1 MKLNENLFITEC
13 DTQKKA
19 TPKANAYKIW
29 AGLKE
34 DANIDLDHLDEWA
47 VRRVCCENKWP
58 TDTFIEDLKE
68 ELSSNQ
74 PLTEETIGQAAEKI
88 NAEVVDAENVEDDD
102 EHNYIFKALDRA
114 LKRAL
119 LIQGKR
125 LKRQYPNIMLHGE
138 GGLGKTAMVS
148 QWADR
153 NNINLVNKKA
163 STMDETDLG
172 GAMSPSTERKGIA
185 QRLTTDDFDSLDQP
199 RSVLFLDEYNRAR
212 PEVRTPLME
221 LVNNH
226 IIPDN
231 REASGFRFLPNF
243 LFTVAAV
250 NPDTNNHRYEVI
262 PLDSAEMTRF
272 SHIDVVP
279 ILKSFKSHLMKDLK
293 AELESIGD
301 DEDFADLA
309 LETKGKMKLAEAI
322 LSSKLFKFDD
332 TEQRDKDWDTPGYNK
347 IPLDYRSFEQAIMNS
362 DGTKEGLLA
371 VWKENSNNLRYE
383 MIEDILEDYQ
393 DVDDKANSVLKDG
406 TDSELFGKSAS
417 NWDTLKGIIHGLQN
431 K

>member
-1 MKLNENLFITEC
+1 MNLNENLFEC
-13 DTQKKA
+13 SEQKKP
-19 TPKANAYKIW
+19 TPKSDAYRIW

-34 DANIDLDHLDEWA
+34 NESIDLKNLDKWA
-47 VRRVCCENKWP
+47 VRRTCCENNWP
-58 TDTFIEDLKE
+58 EDSFMKDLTE
-68 ELSSNQ
+68 ELSEQ
-74 PLTEETIGQAAEKI
+74 KPLTEETIGQAAEKI
-88 NAEVVDAENVEDDD
+88 NAEVVDISDEDDD
-102 EHNYIFKALDRA
+102 EHNYIFSALDRA

-119 LIQGKR
+119 LIQGKQ

-148 QWADR
+148 QWANR

-185 QRLTTDDFDSLDQP
+185 QRLTTDDFDSLDKP

-243 LFTVAAV
+243 LFTVAAI
-250 NPDTNNHRYEVI
+250 NPDTKKHRYEVI

-279 ILKSFKSHLMKDLK
+279 IIKSFKSHILK
-293 AELESIGD
+293 ELKGELDAIGD
-301 DEDFADLA
+301 DEDFADLI
-309 LETKGKMKLAEAI
+309 LETKGKIKLAETI
-322 LSSKLFKFDD
+322 LNSDEFRFDD
-332 TEQRDKDWDTPGYNK
+332 TKQRDDDWSTPGYNK

-371 VWKENSNNLRYE
+371 VWKQNSNNLRYD
-383 MIEDILEDYQ
+383 MIEDILENYV
-393 DVDDKANSVLKDG
+393 DVDDKANDALKGG
-406 TDSELFGKSAS
+406 TDSEIFKKHES
-417 NWDTLKGIIHGLQN
+417 NWDIVNKVMKGMQ
-431 K
+431 KK

>member
-1 MKLNENLFITEC
+1 MNLNENLFEC
-13 DTQKKA
+13 DEQKKL
-19 TPKANAYKIW
+19 TPKADAYRVW
-29 AGLKE
+29 ARLKE
-34 DANIDLDHLDEWA
+34 NESIDLENLDKWA
-47 VRRVCCENKWP
+47 VRRTCCENNWP
-58 TDTFIEDLKE
+58 EDSFMKDLKE
-68 ELSSNQ
+68 ELSEQQ

-88 NAEVVDAENVEDDD
+88 NAEVVDADEDDD

-119 LIQGKR
+119 LIQGKQ

-148 QWADR
+148 QWAAR

-185 QRLTTDDFDSLDQP
+185 QRLTTDDFDSLDKP

-279 ILKSFKSHLMKDLK
+279 ILKSFKSHLAKELK
-293 AELESIGD
+293 SELDAIGD
-301 DEDFADLA
+301 DEEFADLV
-309 LETKGKMKLAEAI
+309 LETKGKMKLAETI
-322 LSSKLFKFDD
+322 LNSDEFRFDD
-332 TEQRDKDWDTPGYNK
+332 TQQRDEDWDTPGYNK

-362 DGTKEGLLA
+362 DGTKEGLLS
-371 VWKENSNNLRYE
+371 VWKQNSNNLRYD
-383 MIEDILEDYQ
+383 MIEDILENYV
-393 DVDDKANSVLKDG
+393 DVDDKANDALKGG
-406 TDSELFGKSAS
+406 TDSDVFKKQES
-417 NWDTLKGIIHGLQN
+417 NWDLVKNIIKGMQ

>member
-1 MKLNENLFITEC
+1 MNLNENLFEC
-13 DTQKKA
+13 SEQKKP
-19 TPKANAYKIW
+19 TPKSDAYRIW

-34 DANIDLDHLDEWA
+34 NESIDLKNLDKWA
-47 VRRVCCENKWP
+47 VRRTCCENNWP
-58 TDTFIEDLKE
+58 EDSFMKDLTE
-68 ELSSNQ
+68 ELSEQ
-74 PLTEETIGQAAEKI
+74 KPLTEETIGQAAEKI
-88 NAEVVDAENVEDDD
+88 NAEVVDISDEDDD
-102 EHNYIFKALDRA
+102 EHNYIFSALDRA

-119 LIQGKR
+119 LIQGKQ

-148 QWADR
+148 QWANR

-185 QRLTTDDFDSLDQP
+185 QRLTTDDFDSLDKP

-243 LFTVAAV
+243 LFTVAAI
-250 NPDTNNHRYEVI
+250 NPDTKKHRYEVI

-279 ILKSFKSHLMKDLK
+279 IIKSFKSHILK
-293 AELESIGD
+293 ELKGELDAIGD
-301 DEDFADLA
+301 DEDFADLI
-309 LETKGKMKLAEAI
+309 LETKGKIKLAETI
-322 LSSKLFKFDD
+322 LNSDEFRFDD
-332 TEQRDKDWDTPGYNK
+332 TKQRDDDWSTPGYNK

-371 VWKENSNNLRYE
+371 VWKQNSNNLRYD
-383 MIEDILEDYQ
+383 MIEDILENYV
-393 DVDDKANSVLKDG
+393 DVDDKANDALKGG
-406 TDSELFGKSAS
+406 TDSDIFKKRET
-417 NWDTLKGIIHGLQN
+417 NWDLVNNVMKGMR
-431 K
+431 KK

>member
-1 MKLNENLFITEC
+1 MNLNENLFEC
-13 DTQKKA
+13 SEQKKP
-19 TPKANAYKIW
+19 TPKSDAYRIW

-34 DANIDLDHLDEWA
+34 NESIDLKNLDKWA
-47 VRRVCCENKWP
+47 VRRTCCENNWP
-58 TDTFIEDLKE
+58 EDSFMKDLTE
-68 ELSSNQ
+68 ELSEQ
-74 PLTEETIGQAAEKI
+74 KPLTEETIGQAAEKI
-88 NAEVVDAENVEDDD
+88 NAEVVDISDEDDD
-102 EHNYIFKALDRA
+102 EHNYIFSALDRA

-119 LIQGKR
+119 LIQGKQ

-148 QWADR
+148 QWANR

-185 QRLTTDDFDSLDQP
+185 QRLTTDDFDSLDKP

-243 LFTVAAV
+243 LFTVAAI
-250 NPDTNNHRYEVI
+250 NPDTKKHRYEVI

-279 ILKSFKSHLMKDLK
+279 IIKSFKSHILK
-293 AELESIGD
+293 ELKGELDAIGD
-301 DEDFADLA
+301 DEDFADLI
-309 LETKGKMKLAEAI
+309 LETKGKIKLAETI
-322 LSSKLFKFDD
+322 LNSDEFRFDD
-332 TEQRDKDWDTPGYNK
+332 TKQRDDDWSTPGYNK

-371 VWKENSNNLRYE
+371 VWKQNSNNLRYD
-383 MIEDILEDYQ
+383 MIEDILENYV
-393 DVDDKANSVLKDG
+393 DVDDKANDALKGG
-406 TDSELFGKSAS
+406 TDSEIFKKHET
-417 NWDTLKGIIHGLQN
+417 NWDIVNNVIKGMQ
-431 K
+431 KK

>member
-1 MKLNENLFITEC
+1 MNLNENLFEC
-13 DTQKKA
+13 SEQKKP
-19 TPKANAYKIW
+19 TPKSDAYKIW

-34 DANIDLDHLDEWA
+34 NESIDLKNLDEWA
-47 VRRVCCENKWP
+47 VRRTCCENNWP
-58 TDTFIEDLKE
+58 KDLFMKDLTE
-68 ELSSNQ
+68 ELSEQ
-74 PLTEETIGQAAEKI
+74 KPLTEETIGQAAEKI
-88 NAEVVDAENVEDDD
+88 NAEVIDTGDEDDD

-185 QRLTTDDFDSLDQP
+185 QRLTTDDFDSLDKP

-243 LFTVAAV
+243 LFTVAAI
-250 NPDTNNHRYEVI
+250 NPDTKKRRYEVI

-279 ILKSFKSHLMKDLK
+279 LIKSFKSHLLK
-293 AELESIGD
+293 ELKSELDAIGD
-301 DEDFADLA
+301 DEDFADLV
-309 LETKGKMKLAEAI
+309 LETKGKIKLAETI
-322 LSSKLFKFDD
+322 LNSDEFKFDD
-332 TEQRDKDWDTPGYNK
+332 TKQRDDDWSTPGYNK

-371 VWKENSNNLRYE
+371 VWKQNSNNLRYD
-383 MIEDILEDYQ
+383 MIEDILENYV
-393 DVDDKANSVLKDG
+393 DVDDKANDALKGG
-406 TDSELFGKSAS
+406 TDSDIFKKRET
-417 NWDTLKGIIHGLQN
+417 NWDIVKNVIKGMQ

>member
-1 MKLNENLFITEC
+1 MNLNENLFEC
-13 DTQKKA
+13 SEQKKP
-19 TPKANAYKIW
+19 TPKSDAYRIW

-34 DANIDLDHLDEWA
+34 NESIDLKNLDKWA
-47 VRRVCCENKWP
+47 VRRTCCENNWP
-58 TDTFIEDLKE
+58 EDSFMKDLTE
-68 ELSSNQ
+68 ELSEQ
-74 PLTEETIGQAAEKI
+74 KPLTEETIGQAAEKI
-88 NAEVVDAENVEDDD
+88 NAEVVDISDEDDD
-102 EHNYIFKALDRA
+102 EHNYIFSALDRA

-119 LIQGKR
+119 LIQGKQ

-148 QWADR
+148 QWANR

-185 QRLTTDDFDSLDQP
+185 QRLTTDDFDSLDKP

-243 LFTVAAV
+243 LFTVAAI
-250 NPDTNNHRYEVI
+250 NPDTKKHRYEVI

-279 ILKSFKSHLMKDLK
+279 IIKSFKSHILK
-293 AELESIGD
+293 ELKGELDAIGD
-301 DEDFADLA
+301 DEDFADLI
-309 LETKGKMKLAEAI
+309 LETKGKIKLAETI
-322 LSSKLFKFDD
+322 LNSDEFRFDD
-332 TEQRDKDWDTPGYNK
+332 TKQRDDDWSTPGYNK

-371 VWKENSNNLRYE
+371 VWKQNSNNLRYD
-383 MIEDILEDYQ
+383 MIEDILENYV
-393 DVDDKANSVLKDG
+393 DVDDKANDALKGG
-406 TDSELFGKSAS
+406 TDSEIFKKHES
-417 NWDTLKGIIHGLQN
+417 NWDLVNNVMKGM
-431 K
+431 KKK

>member
-1 MKLNENLFITEC
+1 MNLNENLFEC
-13 DTQKKA
+13 NEQKKP
-19 TPKANAYKIW
+19 TPKSDAYRIW

-34 DANIDLDHLDEWA
+34 NESIDLKNLDKWA
-47 VRRVCCENKWP
+47 VRRTCCENNWP
-58 TDTFIEDLKE
+58 EDSFMKDLTE
-68 ELSSNQ
+68 ELSEQ
-74 PLTEETIGQAAEKI
+74 KPLTEETIGQAAEKI
-88 NAEVVDAENVEDDD
+88 NAEVVDISDEDDD
-102 EHNYIFKALDRA
+102 EHNYIFSALDRA

-119 LIQGKR
+119 LIQGKQ

-148 QWADR
+148 QWANR

-185 QRLTTDDFDSLDQP
+185 QRLTTDDFDSLDKP

-243 LFTVAAV
+243 LFTVAAI
-250 NPDTNNHRYEVI
+250 NPDTKKHRYEVI

-279 ILKSFKSHLMKDLK
+279 IIKSFKSHILK
-293 AELESIGD
+293 ELKGELDAIGD
-301 DEDFADLA
+301 DEDFADLV
-309 LETKGKMKLAEAI
+309 LETKGKIKLAETI
-322 LSSKLFKFDD
+322 LNSDEFRFDD
-332 TEQRDKDWDTPGYNK
+332 TKQRDDDWSNPGYNK

-371 VWKENSNNLRYE
+371 VWKQNSNNLRYD
-383 MIEDILEDYQ
+383 MIEDILEDYV
-393 DVDDKANSVLKDG
+393 DVDDKANDALKGG
-406 TDSELFGKSAS
+406 TDSEIFKKHET
-417 NWDTLKGIIHGLQN
+417 NWDIVNNVIKGMQ
-431 K
+431 KK

>member
-1 MKLNENLFITEC
+1 MNLNENLFEC
-13 DTQKKA
+13 SEQKKP
-19 TPKANAYKIW
+19 TPKSDAYRIW

-34 DANIDLDHLDEWA
+34 NESIDLKNLDKWA
-47 VRRVCCENKWP
+47 VRRTCCENNWP
-58 TDTFIEDLKE
+58 EDSFMKDLTE
-68 ELSSNQ
+68 ELSEQ
-74 PLTEETIGQAAEKI
+74 KPLTEETIGQAAEKI
-88 NAEVVDAENVEDDD
+88 NAEVVDISDEDDD
-102 EHNYIFKALDRA
+102 EHNYIFSALDRA

-119 LIQGKR
+119 LIQGKQ

-148 QWADR
+148 QWANR

-185 QRLTTDDFDSLDQP
+185 QRLTTDDFDSLDKP

-243 LFTVAAV
+243 LFTVAAI
-250 NPDTNNHRYEVI
+250 NPDTKKHRYEVI

-279 ILKSFKSHLMKDLK
+279 IIKSFKSHILK
-293 AELESIGD
+293 ELKGELDAIGD
-301 DEDFADLA
+301 DEDFADLI
-309 LETKGKMKLAEAI
+309 LETKGKIKLAETI
-322 LSSKLFKFDD
+322 LNSDEFRFDD
-332 TEQRDKDWDTPGYNK
+332 TKQRDDDWSTPGYNK

-371 VWKENSNNLRYE
+371 VWKQNSNNLRYD
-383 MIEDILEDYQ
+383 MIEDILEDYV
-393 DVDDKANSVLKDG
+393 DVDDKANDALKGG
-406 TDSELFGKSAS
+406 TDSEIFKKHES
-417 NWDTLKGIIHGLQN
+417 NWDIVNKVMKGMQ
-431 K
+431 KK

>member
-1 MKLNENLFITEC
+1 MNLNENLFEC
-13 DTQKKA
+13 DEQKKL
-19 TPKANAYKIW
+19 TPKADAYRVW
-29 AGLKE
+29 ARLKE
-34 DANIDLDHLDEWA
+34 NESIDLENLDKWA
-47 VRRVCCENKWP
+47 VRRTCCENNWP
-58 TDTFIEDLKE
+58 EDSFMKDLKE
-68 ELSSNQ
+68 ELSEQQ

-88 NAEVVDAENVEDDD
+88 NAEVVDADEDDD

-119 LIQGKR
+119 LIQGKQ

-148 QWADR
+148 QWAAR

-172 GAMSPSTERKGIA
+172 GAMSPSTDRKGIA
-185 QRLTTDDFDSLDQP
+185 QRLTTDDFDSLDKP

-279 ILKSFKSHLMKDLK
+279 ILKSFKSHLAKELK
-293 AELESIGD
+293 SELDAIGD
-301 DEDFADLA
+301 DEEFADLV
-309 LETKGKMKLAEAI
+309 LETKGKMKLAETI
-322 LSSKLFKFDD
+322 LNSDEFRFDD
-332 TEQRDKDWDTPGYNK
+332 TQQRDEDWDTPGYNK

-371 VWKENSNNLRYE
+371 VWKQNSNNLRYD
-383 MIEDILEDYQ
+383 MIEDILENYV
-393 DVDDKANSVLKDG
+393 DVDDKANDALKGG
-406 TDSELFGKSAS
+406 TDSDVFKKQES
-417 NWDTLKGIIHGLQN
+417 NWDLVKNVIKGMQ

>member
-1 MKLNENLFITEC
+1 MNLNENLFEC
-13 DTQKKA
+13 NEQKKP
-19 TPKANAYKIW
+19 TPKSDAYKIW

-34 DANIDLDHLDEWA
+34 NESIDLKNLDEWA
-47 VRRVCCENKWP
+47 VKRTCCENNWP
-58 TDTFIEDLKE
+58 EDSFMKDLTE
-68 ELSSNQ
+68 ELSEQ
-74 PLTEETIGQAAEKI
+74 KPLTEETIGQAAEKI
-88 NAEVVDAENVEDDD
+88 NAEVIDASDEDDD

-185 QRLTTDDFDSLDQP
+185 QRLTTDDFDSLDKP

-243 LFTVAAV
+243 LFTVAAI
-250 NPDTNNHRYEVI
+250 NPDTKKRRYEVI

-279 ILKSFKSHLMKDLK
+279 LIKSFKSHLLK
-293 AELESIGD
+293 ELKSELDAIGD
-301 DEDFADLA
+301 DEDFADLV
-309 LETKGKMKLAEAI
+309 LETKGKIKLAETI
-322 LSSKLFKFDD
+322 LNSDEFRFDD
-332 TEQRDKDWDTPGYNK
+332 TKQRDDDWSTPGYNK

-371 VWKENSNNLRYE
+371 VWKQNSNNLRYD
-383 MIEDILEDYQ
+383 MIEDILENYV
-393 DVDDKANSVLKDG
+393 DVDDKANDALKGG
-406 TDSELFGKSAS
+406 TDSDVFKKQETP
-417 NWDTLKGIIHGLQN
+417 WDIVNKVIKGMQ

>member
-1 MKLNENLFITEC
+1 MNLNENLFEC
-13 DTQKKA
+13 NEQKKP
-19 TPKANAYKIW
+19 TPKSDAYKIW

-34 DANIDLDHLDEWA
+34 NESIDLENLDKWA
-47 VRRVCCENKWP
+47 VRRTCCENNWP
-58 TDTFIEDLKE
+58 EDSFMKDLKE
-68 ELSSNQ
+68 ELSEQQ

-88 NAEVVDAENVEDDD
+88 NAEVVDASDEDDD

-119 LIQGKR
+119 LIQGKQ

-148 QWADR
+148 QWAAR

-172 GAMSPSTERKGIA
+172 GAMSPSTDRKGIA
-185 QRLTTDDFDSLDQP
+185 QRLTTDDFDSLDKP

-279 ILKSFKSHLMKDLK
+279 ILKSFKSHLAKELK
-293 AELESIGD
+293 SELDAIGD
-301 DEDFADLA
+301 DEEFADLV
-309 LETKGKMKLAEAI
+309 LETKGKMKLAETI
-322 LSSKLFKFDD
+322 LNSDEFRFDD
-332 TEQRDKDWDTPGYNK
+332 TQQRDEDWDTPGYNK

-371 VWKENSNNLRYE
+371 VWKQNSNNLRYD
-383 MIEDILEDYQ
+383 MIEDILENYV
-393 DVDDKANSVLKDG
+393 DVDDKANDALKGG
-406 TDSELFGKSAS
+406 TDSDVFKKQES
-417 NWDTLKGIIHGLQN
+417 NWDLVKKVIKGMQ

>member
-1 MKLNENLFITEC
+1 MNLNENLFEC
-13 DTQKKA
+13 NEQKKP
-19 TPKANAYKIW
+19 TPKSDAYKIW

-34 DANIDLDHLDEWA
+34 NESIDLENLDKWA
-47 VRRVCCENKWP
+47 VRRTCCENNWP
-58 TDTFIEDLKE
+58 EDSFMKDLKE
-68 ELSSNQ
+68 ELSEQQ

-88 NAEVVDAENVEDDD
+88 NAEVVDASDEDDD

-119 LIQGKR
+119 LIQGKQ

-148 QWADR
+148 QWAAR

-172 GAMSPSTERKGIA
+172 GAMSPSTDRKGIA
-185 QRLTTDDFDSLDQP
+185 QRLTTDDFDSLDKP

-279 ILKSFKSHLMKDLK
+279 ILKSFKSHLTKELK
-293 AELESIGD
+293 SELDAIGD
-301 DEDFADLA
+301 DEEFADLV
-309 LETKGKMKLAEAI
+309 LETKGKMKLAETI
-322 LSSKLFKFDD
+322 LNSDEFRFDD
-332 TEQRDKDWDTPGYNK
+332 TQQRDEDWDTPGYNK

-371 VWKENSNNLRYE
+371 VWKQNSNNLRYD
-383 MIEDILEDYQ
+383 MIEDILENYV
-393 DVDDKANSVLKDG
+393 DVDDKANDALKGG
-406 TDSELFGKSAS
+406 TDSDVFKKQES
-417 NWDTLKGIIHGLQN
+417 NWDLVKKVIKGMQ

>member
-1 MKLNENLFITEC
+1 MNLNENLFEC
-13 DTQKKA
+13 SEQKKS
-19 TPKANAYKIW
+19 TPKSDAYRIW

-34 DANIDLDHLDEWA
+34 NESIDLKNLDKWA
-47 VRRVCCENKWP
+47 VRRTCCENNWP
-58 TDTFIEDLKE
+58 EDSFMKDLTE
-68 ELSSNQ
+68 ELSEQ
-74 PLTEETIGQAAEKI
+74 KPLTEETIGQAAEKI
-88 NAEVVDAENVEDDD
+88 NAEVVDISDEDDD
-102 EHNYIFKALDRA
+102 EHNYIFRALDRA

-119 LIQGKR
+119 LIQGKQ

-148 QWADR
+148 QWAAR
-153 NNINLVNKKA
+153 NNINIVNKKA

-185 QRLTTDDFDSLDQP
+185 QRLTTDDFDSLDKP

-243 LFTVAAV
+243 LFTVAAI
-250 NPDTNNHRYEVI
+250 NPDTKKRRYEVI

-279 ILKSFKSHLMKDLK
+279 IIKSFKSHILK
-293 AELESIGD
+293 ELKSELDAIGD
-301 DEDFADLA
+301 DEDFADLV
-309 LETKGKMKLAEAI
+309 LETKGKIKLAETI
-322 LSSKLFKFDD
+322 LNSDEFRFDD
-332 TEQRDKDWDTPGYNK
+332 TKQRDDDWSTPGYNK

-371 VWKENSNNLRYE
+371 VWKQNSNNLRYD
-383 MIEDILEDYQ
+383 MIEDILENYV
-393 DVDDKANSVLKDG
+393 DVDDKANDALKGG
-406 TDSELFGKSAS
+406 TDSDIFKKRET
-417 NWDTLKGIIHGLQN
+417 NWDIVKNVIKGMQ

>member
-1 MKLNENLFITEC
+1 MNLNENLFEC
-13 DTQKKA
+13 NEQKKP
-19 TPKANAYKIW
+19 TPKSDAYKIW

-34 DANIDLDHLDEWA
+34 NESIDLENLDKWA
-47 VRRVCCENKWP
+47 VRRTCCENNWSEDSFMK
-58 TDTFIEDLKE
+58 DLKE
-68 ELSSNQ
+68 ELSEQQ

-88 NAEVVDAENVEDDD
+88 NAEVVDASDEDDD

-119 LIQGKR
+119 LIQGKQ

-148 QWADR
+148 QWAAR

-172 GAMSPSTERKGIA
+172 GAMSPSTDRKGIA
-185 QRLTTDDFDSLDQP
+185 QRLTTDDFDSLDKP

-279 ILKSFKSHLMKDLK
+279 ILKSFKSHLAKELK
-293 AELESIGD
+293 SELDAIGD
-301 DEDFADLA
+301 DEEFADLV
-309 LETKGKMKLAEAI
+309 LETKGKMKLAETI
-322 LSSKLFKFDD
+322 LNSDEFRFDD
-332 TEQRDKDWDTPGYNK
+332 TQQRDEDWDTPGYNK

-371 VWKENSNNLRYE
+371 VWKQNSNNLRYD
-383 MIEDILEDYQ
+383 MIEDILENYV
-393 DVDDKANSVLKDG
+393 DVDDKANDALKGG
-406 TDSELFGKSAS
+406 TDSDVFKKQES
-417 NWDTLKGIIHGLQN
+417 NWDLVKKVIKGMQ

>member
-1 MKLNENLFITEC
+1 MNLNENLFEC
-13 DTQKKA
+13 SEQKKS
-19 TPKANAYKIW
+19 TPKSDAYRIW

-34 DANIDLDHLDEWA
+34 NESIDLKNLDKWA
-47 VRRVCCENKWP
+47 VRRTCCENNWP
-58 TDTFIEDLKE
+58 EDSFMKDLTE
-68 ELSSNQ
+68 ELSEQ
-74 PLTEETIGQAAEKI
+74 KPLTEETIGQAAEKI
-88 NAEVVDAENVEDDD
+88 NAEVVDISDEDDD
-102 EHNYIFKALDRA
+102 EHNYIFRALDRA

-119 LIQGKR
+119 LIQGKQ

-148 QWADR
+148 QWAAR
-153 NNINLVNKKA
+153 NNINIVNKKA

-185 QRLTTDDFDSLDQP
+185 QRLTTDDFDSLDKP

-243 LFTVAAV
+243 LFTVAAI
-250 NPDTNNHRYEVI
+250 NPDTKKRRYEVI

-279 ILKSFKSHLMKDLK
+279 IIKSFKSHILK
-293 AELESIGD
+293 ELKGELDAIGD
-301 DEDFADLA
+301 DEDFADLV
-309 LETKGKMKLAEAI
+309 LETKGKIKLAETI
-322 LSSKLFKFDD
+322 LNSDEFRFDD
-332 TEQRDKDWDTPGYNK
+332 TKQRDDDWSTPGYNK

-371 VWKENSNNLRYE
+371 VWKQNSNNLRYD
-383 MIEDILEDYQ
+383 MIEDILENYV
-393 DVDDKANSVLKDG
+393 DVDDKANDALKGG
-406 TDSELFGKSAS
+406 TDSDVFKKQET
-417 NWDTLKGIIHGLQN
+417 NWDIVKNVIKGMQ

>member
-1 MKLNENLFITEC
+1 MNLNENLFEC
-13 DTQKKA
+13 SEQKKP
-19 TPKANAYKIW
+19 TPKSDAYRIW

-34 DANIDLDHLDEWA
+34 NESIDLKNLDKWA
-47 VRRVCCENKWP
+47 VRRTCCENNWP
-58 TDTFIEDLKE
+58 EDSFMKDLTE
-68 ELSSNQ
+68 ELSEQ
-74 PLTEETIGQAAEKI
+74 KPLTEETIGQAAEKI
-88 NAEVVDAENVEDDD
+88 NAEVVDISDEDDD
-102 EHNYIFKALDRA
+102 EHNYIFRALDRA

-119 LIQGKR
+119 LIQGKQ

-148 QWADR
+148 QWANR

-185 QRLTTDDFDSLDQP
+185 QRLTTDDFDSLDKP

-243 LFTVAAV
+243 LFTVAAI
-250 NPDTNNHRYEVI
+250 NPDTKKHRYEVI

-279 ILKSFKSHLMKDLK
+279 IIKSFKSHILK
-293 AELESIGD
+293 ELKGELDAIGD
-301 DEDFADLA
+301 DEDFADLI
-309 LETKGKMKLAEAI
+309 LETKGKIKLAETI
-322 LSSKLFKFDD
+322 LNSDEFRFDD
-332 TEQRDKDWDTPGYNK
+332 TKQRDDDWSTPGYNK

-371 VWKENSNNLRYE
+371 VWKQNSNNLRYD
-383 MIEDILEDYQ
+383 MIEDILENYV
-393 DVDDKANSVLKDG
+393 DVDDKANDALKGG
-406 TDSELFGKSAS
+406 TDSDIFKKRET
-417 NWDTLKGIIHGLQN
+417 NWDLVNNVMKGMR
-431 K
+431 KK

>member
-1 MKLNENLFITEC
+1 MNLNENLFEC
-13 DTQKKA
+13 NEQKKS
-19 TPKANAYKIW
+19 TPKADAYRVW
-29 AGLKE
+29 ARLKE
-34 DANIDLDHLDEWA
+34 NESIDLENLDKWA
-47 VRRVCCENKWP
+47 VRRTCCENNWP
-58 TDTFIEDLKE
+58 EDSFMKDLKE
-68 ELSSNQ
+68 ELSEQ
-74 PLTEETIGQAAEKI
+74 HLLTEETIGQAAEKI
-88 NAEVVDAENVEDDD
+88 NAEVVNTDEDDD

-119 LIQGKR
+119 FIQGKQ

-138 GGLGKTAMVS
+138 GGLGKTAMIS
-148 QWADR
+148 QWATR
-153 NNINLVNKKA
+153 NHINLVNKKA
-163 STMDETDLG
+163 SAMDETDLG

-185 QRLTTDDFDSLDQP
+185 QRLTTDDFDSLDKP

-250 NPDTNNHRYEVI
+250 NPDTNNHRYGVI

-279 ILKSFKSHLMKDLK
+279 ILKSFKSHLLK
-293 AELESIGD
+293 ELKSELDAMGD
-301 DEDFADLA
+301 DEDYADLV
-309 LETKGKMKLAEAI
+309 LETKGRMKLAETI
-322 LSSKLFKFDD
+322 LNSDDFRFDD
-332 TEQRDKDWDTPGYNK
+332 TQQRDEDWDTPGYNK

-371 VWKENSNNLRYE
+371 VWKQNSNNLRYD
-383 MIEDILEDYQ
+383 MIEDILENYV
-393 DVDDKANSVLKDG
+393 DVDDKANDALKGG
-406 TDSELFGKSAS
+406 TDSDIFKKQET
-417 NWDTLKGIIHGLQN
+417 NWDIVKNVIKGMQ

>member
-1 MKLNENLFITEC
+1 MNLNENLFEC
-13 DTQKKA
+13 SEQKKP
-19 TPKANAYKIW
+19 TPKSDAYRIW

-34 DANIDLDHLDEWA
+34 NESIDLKNLDKWA
-47 VRRVCCENKWP
+47 VRRTCCENNWP
-58 TDTFIEDLKE
+58 EDSFMKDLTE
-68 ELSSNQ
+68 ELSEQ
-74 PLTEETIGQAAEKI
+74 KPLTEETIGQAAEKI
-88 NAEVVDAENVEDDD
+88 NAEVVDISDEDDD
-102 EHNYIFKALDRA
+102 EHNYVFSALDRA

-119 LIQGKR
+119 LIQGKQ

-148 QWADR
+148 QWANR

-185 QRLTTDDFDSLDQP
+185 QRLTTDDFDSLDKP

-221 LVNNH
+221 LINNH

-231 REASGFRFLPNF
+231 REPDGTRFLPNF
-243 LFTVAAV
+243 LFTIAAI
-250 NPDTNNHRYEVI
+250 NPDTKKHRYEVL

-279 ILKSFKSHLMKDLK
+279 IIKSFKSHILR
-293 AELESIGD
+293 ELQSELDAIGD
-301 DEDFADLA
+301 DEDFADLV
-309 LETKGKMKLAEAI
+309 LETKGKIKLAETI
-322 LSSKLFKFDD
+322 LNSDEFRFDD
-332 TEQRDKDWDTPGYNK
+332 TKQRDDDWSTPGYNK
-347 IPLDYRSFEQAIMNS
+347 IPLHYRSFEQAMMNS

-371 VWKENSNNLRYE
+371 VWKQNSNNLRYD
-383 MIEDILEDYQ
+383 MIEDILEDYV
-393 DVDDKANSVLKDG
+393 DVDDKANDALKGG
-406 TDSELFGKSAS
+406 TDSDIFKKHES
-417 NWDTLKGIIHGLQN
+417 NWDIVN
-431 K
+431 KVIRGMQK

>member
-1 MKLNENLFITEC
+1 MNLNENLFEC
-13 DTQKKA
+13 SEQKKS
-19 TPKANAYKIW
+19 TPKSDAYRIW

-34 DANIDLDHLDEWA
+34 NESIDLKNLDKWA
-47 VRRVCCENKWP
+47 VRRTCCENNWP
-58 TDTFIEDLKE
+58 EDSFMKDLTE
-68 ELSSNQ
+68 ELSEQ
-74 PLTEETIGQAAEKI
+74 KPLTEETIGQAAEKI
-88 NAEVVDAENVEDDD
+88 NAEVVDISDEDDD
-102 EHNYIFKALDRA
+102 EHNYIFSALDRA

-119 LIQGKR
+119 LIQGKQ

-148 QWADR
+148 QWANR

-185 QRLTTDDFDSLDQP
+185 QRLTTDDFDSLDKP

-243 LFTVAAV
+243 LFTVAAI
-250 NPDTNNHRYEVI
+250 NPDTKKHRYEVI

-279 ILKSFKSHLMKDLK
+279 IIKSFKSHILK
-293 AELESIGD
+293 ELKGELDAIGD
-301 DEDFADLA
+301 DEDFADLI
-309 LETKGKMKLAEAI
+309 LETKGKIKLAETI
-322 LSSKLFKFDD
+322 LNSDEFRFDD
-332 TEQRDKDWDTPGYNK
+332 TKQRDDDWSTPGYNK

-371 VWKENSNNLRYE
+371 VWKQNSNNLRYD
-383 MIEDILEDYQ
+383 MIEDILENYV
-393 DVDDKANSVLKDG
+393 DVDDKANDVLKG
-406 TDSELFGKSAS
+406 GADSEIFKKHES
-417 NWDTLKGIIHGLQN
+417 NWDLVNNVMKGM
-431 K
+431 KKK

>member
-1 MKLNENLFITEC
+1 MNLNENLFEC
-13 DTQKKA
+13 DEQKKL
-19 TPKANAYKIW
+19 TPKADAYRVW
-29 AGLKE
+29 ARLKE
-34 DANIDLDHLDEWA
+34 NESIDLENLDKWA
-47 VRRVCCENKWP
+47 VRRTCCENNWP
-58 TDTFIEDLKE
+58 EDSFMKDLKE
-68 ELSSNQ
+68 ELSEQQ

-88 NAEVVDAENVEDDD
+88 NAEVVDADEDDD

-119 LIQGKR
+119 LIQGKQ

-148 QWADR
+148 QWAAR

-172 GAMSPSTERKGIA
+172 GAMSPSTDRKGIA
-185 QRLTTDDFDSLDQP
+185 QRLTTDDFDSLDKP

-272 SHIDVVP
+272 SHIDVIP
-279 ILKSFKSHLMKDLK
+279 ILKSFKSHLAKELK
-293 AELESIGD
+293 SELDAIGD
-301 DEDFADLA
+301 DEEFADLV
-309 LETKGKMKLAEAI
+309 LETKGKMKLAETI
-322 LSSKLFKFDD
+322 LNSDEFRFDD
-332 TEQRDKDWDTPGYNK
+332 TQQRDEDWDTPGYNK

-371 VWKENSNNLRYE
+371 VWKQNSNNLRYD
-383 MIEDILEDYQ
+383 MIEDILENYV
-393 DVDDKANSVLKDG
+393 DVDDKANDALKGG
-406 TDSELFGKSAS
+406 TDSDVFKKQES
-417 NWDTLKGIIHGLQN
+417 NWDLVKNVIKGMQ

>member
-1 MKLNENLFITEC
+1 MNLNENLFEC
-13 DTQKKA
+13 NEQKKP
-19 TPKANAYKIW
+19 TPKSDAYKIW

-34 DANIDLDHLDEWA
+34 NESIDLKNLDKWA
-47 VRRVCCENKWP
+47 VRRTCCENNWP
-58 TDTFIEDLKE
+58 EDSFMKDLKE
-68 ELSSNQ
+68 ELSEQ
-74 PLTEETIGQAAEKI
+74 QHLTEETIGQAAEKI
-88 NAEVVDAENVEDDD
+88 NAEVVDASDEDDD

-119 LIQGKR
+119 LIQGKQ

-148 QWADR
+148 QWAAR

-185 QRLTTDDFDSLDQP
+185 QRLTTDDFDSLDKP

-279 ILKSFKSHLMKDLK
+279 ILKSFKSHLTKELK
-293 AELESIGD
+293 SELDAIGD
-301 DEDFADLA
+301 DEDFADLV
-309 LETKGKMKLAEAI
+309 LETKGKMKLAETI
-322 LSSKLFKFDD
+322 LNSDEFKFDD
-332 TEQRDKDWDTPGYNK
+332 TQQRDEDWDTPGYNK

-371 VWKENSNNLRYE
+371 VWKQNSNNLRYD
-383 MIEDILEDYQ
+383 MIEDILENYV
-393 DVDDKANSVLKDG
+393 DVDDKANDALKGG
-406 TDSELFGKSAS
+406 TDSDVFKKRET
-417 NWDTLKGIIHGLQN
+417 NWDIVKNVIKGMQ

>member
-1 MKLNENLFITEC
+1 MNLNENLFEC
-13 DTQKKA
+13 NEQKKP
-19 TPKANAYKIW
+19 TPKSDAYKIW

-34 DANIDLDHLDEWA
+34 NESIDLENLDKWA
-47 VRRVCCENKWP
+47 VRRTCCENNWP
-58 TDTFIEDLKE
+58 EDSFMKDLKE
-68 ELSSNQ
+68 ELSEQQ

-88 NAEVVDAENVEDDD
+88 NAEVVDASDEDDD

-119 LIQGKR
+119 LIQGKQ

-148 QWADR
+148 QWAAR

-172 GAMSPSTERKGIA
+172 GAMSPSTDRKGIA
-185 QRLTTDDFDSLDQP
+185 QRLTTDDFDSLDKP

-279 ILKSFKSHLMKDLK
+279 ILKSFKSHLAKELK
-293 AELESIGD
+293 SELDAIGD
-301 DEDFADLA
+301 DEEFADLV
-309 LETKGKMKLAEAI
+309 LETKGKMKLAETI
-322 LSSKLFKFDD
+322 LNSDEFRFDD
-332 TEQRDKDWDTPGYNK
+332 TQQRDEDWDTPGYNK

-371 VWKENSNNLRYE
+371 VWKQNSNNLRYD
-383 MIEDILEDYQ
+383 MIEDILENYV
-393 DVDDKANSVLKDG
+393 DVDDKANDALKGG
-406 TDSELFGKSAS
+406 TDSDVFKKQES
-417 NWDTLKGIIHGLQN
+417 NWDLVKNIIKGMQ

>member
-1 MKLNENLFITEC
+1 MNLNENLFEC
-13 DTQKKA
+13 SEQKKP
-19 TPKANAYKIW
+19 TPKSDAYRIW

-34 DANIDLDHLDEWA
+34 NESIDLKNLDKWA
-47 VRRVCCENKWP
+47 VRRTCCENNWP
-58 TDTFIEDLKE
+58 EDSFMKDLTE
-68 ELSSNQ
+68 ELSEQ
-74 PLTEETIGQAAEKI
+74 KPLTEETIGQAAEKI
-88 NAEVVDAENVEDDD
+88 NAEVVDISDEDDD
-102 EHNYIFKALDRA
+102 EHNYIFRALDRA

-119 LIQGKR
+119 LIQGKQ

-148 QWADR
+148 QWANR

-185 QRLTTDDFDSLDQP
+185 QRLTTDDFDSLDKP

-243 LFTVAAV
+243 LFTVAAI
-250 NPDTNNHRYEVI
+250 NPDTKKHRYEVI

-279 ILKSFKSHLMKDLK
+279 IIKSFKSHILK
-293 AELESIGD
+293 ELKGELDAIGD
-301 DEDFADLA
+301 DEDFADLV
-309 LETKGKMKLAEAI
+309 LETKGKIKLAETI
-322 LSSKLFKFDD
+322 LNSDEFRFDD
-332 TEQRDKDWDTPGYNK
+332 TKQRDDDWSTPGYNK

-371 VWKENSNNLRYE
+371 VWKQNSNNLRYD
-383 MIEDILEDYQ
+383 MIEDILEDYV
-393 DVDDKANSVLKDG
+393 DVDDKANDALKGG
-406 TDSELFGKSAS
+406 TDSEIFKKHES
-417 NWDTLKGIIHGLQN
+417 NWDLVNNVMKGM
-431 K
+431 KKK

>member
-1 MKLNENLFITEC
+1 MNLNENLFEC
-13 DTQKKA
+13 SEQKKP
-19 TPKANAYKIW
+19 TPKSDAYRIW

-34 DANIDLDHLDEWA
+34 NESIDLKNLDKWA
-47 VRRVCCENKWP
+47 VRRTCCENNWP
-58 TDTFIEDLKE
+58 EDSFMKDLTE
-68 ELSSNQ
+68 ELSEQ
-74 PLTEETIGQAAEKI
+74 KPLTEETIGQAAEKI
-88 NAEVVDAENVEDDD
+88 NAEVVDISDEDDD
-102 EHNYIFKALDRA
+102 EHNYIFSALDRA

-119 LIQGKR
+119 LIQGKQ

-148 QWADR
+148 QWANR

-185 QRLTTDDFDSLDQP
+185 QRLTTDDFDSLDKP

-243 LFTVAAV
+243 LFTVAAI
-250 NPDTNNHRYEVI
+250 NPDTKKHRYEVI

-279 ILKSFKSHLMKDLK
+279 IIKSFKSHILK
-293 AELESIGD
+293 ELKGELDAIGD
-301 DEDFADLA
+301 DEDFADLI
-309 LETKGKMKLAEAI
+309 LETKGKIKLAETI
-322 LSSKLFKFDD
+322 LNSDEFRFDD
-332 TEQRDKDWDTPGYNK
+332 TKQRDDDWSQPGYNK

-371 VWKENSNNLRYE
+371 VWKQNSNNLRYD
-383 MIEDILEDYQ
+383 MIEDILEDYV
-393 DVDDKANSVLKDG
+393 DVDDKANDALKGG
-406 TDSELFGKSAS
+406 TDSEIFKKRET
-417 NWDTLKGIIHGLQN
+417 NWDLVNNVMKGM
-431 K
+431 KKK

>member
-1 MKLNENLFITEC
+1 MNLNENLFEC
-13 DTQKKA
+13 SEQKKP
-19 TPKANAYKIW
+19 TPKSDAYRIW

-34 DANIDLDHLDEWA
+34 NESIDLKNLDKWA
-47 VRRVCCENKWP
+47 VRRTCCENNWP
-58 TDTFIEDLKE
+58 EDSFMKDLTE
-68 ELSSNQ
+68 ELSEQ
-74 PLTEETIGQAAEKI
+74 KPLTEETIGQAAEKI
-88 NAEVVDAENVEDDD
+88 NAEVVDISDEDDD
-102 EHNYIFKALDRA
+102 EHNYIFSALDRA

-119 LIQGKR
+119 LIQGKQ

-148 QWADR
+148 QWANR

-185 QRLTTDDFDSLDQP
+185 QRLTTDDFDSLDKP

-243 LFTVAAV
+243 LFTVAAI
-250 NPDTNNHRYEVI
+250 NPDTKKHRYEVI

-279 ILKSFKSHLMKDLK
+279 IIKSFKSHILK
-293 AELESIGD
+293 ELKGELDAIGD
-301 DEDFADLA
+301 DEDFADLV
-309 LETKGKMKLAEAI
+309 LETKGKIKLAETI
-322 LSSKLFKFDD
+322 LNSDEFRFDD
-332 TEQRDKDWDTPGYNK
+332 TKQRDDDWSTPGYNK

-371 VWKENSNNLRYE
+371 VWKQNSNNLRYD
-383 MIEDILEDYQ
+383 MIEDILEDYV
-393 DVDDKANSVLKDG
+393 DVDDKANDALKGG
-406 TDSELFGKSAS
+406 TDSEIFKKHES
-417 NWDTLKGIIHGLQN
+417 NWDIVNKVMKGMQ
-431 K
+431 KK

>member
-1 MKLNENLFITEC
+1 MNLNENLFEC
-13 DTQKKA
+13 SEQKKS
-19 TPKANAYKIW
+19 TPKSDAYRIW

-34 DANIDLDHLDEWA
+34 NESIDLKNLDKWA
-47 VRRVCCENKWP
+47 VRRTCCENNWP
-58 TDTFIEDLKE
+58 EDSFMKDLTE
-68 ELSSNQ
+68 ELSEQ
-74 PLTEETIGQAAEKI
+74 KPLTEETIGQAAEKI
-88 NAEVVDAENVEDDD
+88 NAEVVDISDEDDD
-102 EHNYIFKALDRA
+102 EHNYIFRALDRA

-119 LIQGKR
+119 LIQGKQ

-148 QWADR
+148 QWAAR
-153 NNINLVNKKA
+153 NNINIVNKKA

-185 QRLTTDDFDSLDQP
+185 QRLTTDDFDSLDKP

-243 LFTVAAV
+243 LFTVAAI
-250 NPDTNNHRYEVI
+250 NPDTKKRRYEVI

-279 ILKSFKSHLMKDLK
+279 LIKSFKSHLLK
-293 AELESIGD
+293 ELKSELDAIGD
-301 DEDFADLA
+301 DEDFADLV
-309 LETKGKMKLAEAI
+309 LETKGKIKLAETI
-322 LSSKLFKFDD
+322 LNSDEFKFDD
-332 TEQRDKDWDTPGYNK
+332 TKQRDDDWSTPGYNK

-371 VWKENSNNLRYE
+371 VWKQNSNNLRYD
-383 MIEDILEDYQ
+383 MIEDILENYV
-393 DVDDKANSVLKDG
+393 DVDDKANDALKGG
-406 TDSELFGKSAS
+406 TDSDIFKKRET
-417 NWDTLKGIIHGLQN
+417 NWDIVKNVIKGMQ

>member
-1 MKLNENLFITEC
+1 MNLNENLFEC
-13 DTQKKA
+13 SEQKKP
-19 TPKANAYKIW
+19 TPKSDAYKIW

-34 DANIDLDHLDEWA
+34 NESIDLKNLDEWA
-47 VRRVCCENKWP
+47 VKRTCCENNWP
-58 TDTFIEDLKE
+58 EDLFMKDLTE
-68 ELSSNQ
+68 ELSEQ
-74 PLTEETIGQAAEKI
+74 KPLTEETIGQAAEKI
-88 NAEVVDAENVEDDD
+88 NAEVVDTSDEDDD

-185 QRLTTDDFDSLDQP
+185 QRLTTDDFDSLDKP

-243 LFTVAAV
+243 LFTVAAI
-250 NPDTNNHRYEVI
+250 NPDTKKRRYEVI

-279 ILKSFKSHLMKDLK
+279 LIKSFKSHLLK
-293 AELESIGD
+293 ELKSELDAIGD
-301 DEDFADLA
+301 DEDFADLV
-309 LETKGKMKLAEAI
+309 LETKGKIKLAETI
-322 LSSKLFKFDD
+322 LSSDEFRFDD
-332 TEQRDKDWDTPGYNK
+332 TKQRDDDWSTPGYNK

-371 VWKENSNNLRYE
+371 VWKQNSNNLRYD
-383 MIEDILEDYQ
+383 MIEDILENYV
-393 DVDDKANSVLKDG
+393 DVNDKANDALKGG
-406 TDSELFGKSAS
+406 TDSDVFKKRETPWDIVS
-417 NWDTLKGIIHGLQN
+417 NVIKGMQ

>member
-1 MKLNENLFITEC
+1 MNLNENLFEC
-13 DTQKKA
+13 DEQKKL
-19 TPKANAYKIW
+19 TPKADAYRVW
-29 AGLKE
+29 ARLKE
-34 DANIDLDHLDEWA
+34 NESIDLENLDKWA
-47 VRRVCCENKWP
+47 VRRTCCENNWP
-58 TDTFIEDLKE
+58 EDSFMKDLKE
-68 ELSSNQ
+68 ELSEQQ

-88 NAEVVDAENVEDDD
+88 NAEVVDADEDDD

-119 LIQGKR
+119 LIQGKQ

-148 QWADR
+148 QWAAR

-172 GAMSPSTERKGIA
+172 GAMSPSTDRKGIA
-185 QRLTTDDFDSLDQP
+185 QRLTTDDFDSLDKP

-279 ILKSFKSHLMKDLK
+279 ILKSFKSHLAKELK
-293 AELESIGD
+293 SELDAIGD
-301 DEDFADLA
+301 DEEFADLV
-309 LETKGKMKLAEAI
+309 LETKGKMKLAETI
-322 LSSKLFKFDD
+322 LSSDEFKFDD
-332 TEQRDKDWDTPGYNK
+332 TQQRDEDWDTPGYNK

-371 VWKENSNNLRYE
+371 VWKQNSNNLRYD
-383 MIEDILEDYQ
+383 MIEDILENYV
-393 DVDDKANSVLKDG
+393 DVDDKANDALKGG
-406 TDSELFGKSAS
+406 TDSDVFKKQETP
-417 NWDTLKGIIHGLQN
+417 WDIVNNVIKGMQ